1 MKQLDMKSLVS
12 YVALKVLGG
21 SDFVLDALEEYLVK
35 GDGPATV
42 AHRYSISKHQLRG
55 YAQRVTEKSG
65 GELRAK
71 KIVPILREIFKDTE
85 PVVSKASTGMFVCKI
100 CGQSMPKEDTEEH
113 IRKFH
118 KEVVVLAIKN
128 SMQKL
133 ENLKKAR
140 EQVIFTS
147 TNK

>member
-55 YAQRVTEKSG
+55 YAQRITEKSG

-71 KIVPILREIFKDTE
+71 KVVPILREIFNGTE
-85 PVVSKASTGMFVCKI
+85 PVVSKTQSGMFACKL
-100 CGQSMPKEDTEEH
+100 CGQTMPKEDTEEH

-118 KEVVVLAIKN
+118 KEIVVLTIKN

-133 ENLKKAR
+133 ENIKKAR
-140 EQVIFTS
+140 EQIIFTS
-147 TNK
+147 VNK